1 MGAAAGEPGGGESPM
16 TAICHACV
24 TLTTGW
30 FKLAA
35 QRTESSLT
43 AGILPV
49 VFCFGK

>member
-1 MGAAAGEPGGGESPM
+1 M